1 MPPSADDRQPGAAAA
16 TSGPPHVLPWPSGPT
31 RAQPLLRDILD
42 DVARDRAA
50 RGLPALHLALD
61 APADCLL
68 DVDATALGPVLAGL
82 VRAACRAAA
91 AARPTADAPP
101 LHEVIVTVVE
111 AATGVECE
119 IADSG
124 TGTPTVDPAALAAA
138 RGFVRQH
145 GGDLRVEACPEGGTA
160 VTLWLPRRTVRRR
173 AA

>member
-1 MPPSADDRQPGAAAA
+1 MPPSADDHQPGAAAS
-16 TSGPPHVLPWPSGPT
+16 TSAPHVLPWPSGPA
-31 RAQPLLRDILD
+31 RADVVLRGILA

-82 VRAACRAAA
+82 VNAACQAAA

-111 AATGVECE
+111 GATGVECE

-124 TGTPTVDPAALAAA
+124 TGAPTVDPAALAAA
-138 RGFVRQH
+138 RGFVLQH

-160 VTLWLPRRTVRRR
+160 VTLWLPRRTVHRR